1 MLELIR
7 ELLIV
12 SLGVNVHF
20 SFFLVVSAAFSFY
33 FFCLIMGLILFR
45 VRFPNLLP
53 VFPRSLLRFS
63 FFR

>member
-1 MLELIR
+1 MLKLIR

-12 SLGVNVHF
+12 SLVVNVHLLF
-20 SFFLVVSAAFSFY
+20 SLVVAAAFSFY

-45 VRFPNLLP
+45 VGFPNLLR